1 MMFRR
6 TSRSLLGRRA
16 LPLSVIAVSAVLLA
30 SCSSTPSEPSSPTTA
45 ATTGSGESPGDEP
58 TEATPTGKVEIVWP
72 GTSDPEKR
80 LAEDF
85 AAAMAEQDI
94 EIEYNFLSWSDML
107 KQLAVRIQG
116 KNPPGVTPLQDI
128 TDMVSLGGM
137 LPLDDLIAR
146 DGIDLDKYLPGTL
159 DYSTWTDGKL
169 YDLPVTAQAFDLVV
183 NEEMLNEAG
192 YQIEDLETWADLEAA
207 AAAMTKDG
215 KYGFAY
221 PLGVPRFAFRGA
233 LTAGYSNDLNIGSIQ
248 PEDEQKWKEL
258 LDHLAAL
265 EPYTPPAQ
273 SAWAYAEMFQA
284 YSNGEVGIIPAGTFF
299 TANVYAINPDIVG
312 KSRQIAY
319 PAGPSGTSQ
328 APISNMGY
336 GVFVDAE
343 DPELAWYV
351 VKQLAA
357 DEWIARIAAVVNTPA
372 VTTVSMDDLRTAVE
386 DVYPDA
392 VEGHMQQL
400 EDQITLIADHGVPLV
415 AVKGQ
420 SAMEPEFQEVII
432 NFLDGNVDRDTA
444 YQQITERLGEIQAA
458 NQ

>member
-1 MMFRR
+1 MTFH
-6 TSRSLLGRRA
+6 TSRSLFTRRA
-16 LPLSVIAVSAVLLA
+16 LPLSVIAVSVVLLA
-30 SCSSTPSEPSSPTTA
+30 SCSSTTPETSETSPA
-45 ATTGSGESPGDEP
+45 GDATSAGP
-58 TEATPTGKVEIVWP
+58 TEPAAPTGDLEIVWP

-85 AAAMAEQDI
+85 AAAMAEQGI
-94 EIEYNFLSWSDML
+94 NIEYNFLSWSDML

-137 LPLDDLIAR
+137 MPLDDLIAR
-146 DGIDLDKYLPGTL
+146 DGIDLSKYLPGTL

-183 NEEMLNEAG
+183 NEEMLNAAG
-192 YQIEDLETWADLEAA
+192 FQIEDLKTWDDLEAA

-233 LTAGYSNDLNIGSIQ
+233 LTAGYSNDLNIGVIN
-248 PEDEQKWKEL
+248 PADEQKWKEL
-258 LDHLAAL
+258 LDHFAAL

-299 TANVYAINPDIVG
+299 TANVYAINPEIVA

-336 GVFVDAE
+336 GVFVDTE

-351 VKQLAA
+351 VKQLAN

-372 VTTVSMDDLRTAVE
+372 VTTVSMEDLRSAVE

-400 EDQITLIADHGVPLV
+400 QDQITLIADHGVPLV

-420 SAMEPEFQEVII
+420 SAMEPEFQEVMVS
-432 NFLDGNVDRDTA
+432 FLDGNVDRDTA
-444 YQQITERLGEIQAA
+444 YQQIQERLGEIQTA